1 MIVDVGYAT
10 FLVLIVG
17 KRWQNYLPLEIQLM
31 AQRANAGLRPTT
43 RRHGEPVTAGRG
55 ETSNRT
61 SLDERAST
69 GVVRPTT
76 GVVRPTTASTR
87 PPVAAMRSVNIAVA
101 SVHVDAV
108 DVVSNVD
115 IELMPVHHQQT
126 SQITGENWL

>member
-1 MIVDVGYAT
+1 M
-10 FLVLIVG
+10 
-17 KRWQNYLPLEIQLM
+17 
-31 AQRANAGLRPTT
+31 
-43 RRHGEPVTAGRG
+43 TAGRA

-76 GVVRPTTASTR
+76 GVVRPTVGVVRPTTASTR
-87 PPVAAMRSVNIAVA
+87 QPVAAMRSVNIAVA